1 MTHRW
6 EGGRDDTNV
15 PRPRGHNQQARGAE
29 LTTVEGGEGSL
40 WHTAL
45 HGAHSSNFPSRMC
58 SKEKGRNLKPVP
70 L

>member
-6 EGGRDDTNV
+6 LGEGSRDDTNA
-15 PRPRGHNQQARGAE
+15 PISRDHNQQARGTQLVA
-29 LTTVEGGEGSL
+29 GEG
-40 WHTAL
+40 
-45 HGAHSSNFPSRMC
+45 GAHSSNLPSRMC